1 MIKAHSGPLLLAI
14 AALSLIACGGQPD
27 GAPSENDVSSSAA
40 ALTFLGN
47 SDYDC
52 PSCTVPVVGGVNYH
66 LRTIMGVQM
75 HTCNAGEAM
84 IGVNVSSNTFKC
96 APLHMSGTEG
106 LSGLVRAN
114 ENTGQNPMLSCPYGQ
129 VMTGYHQT
137 KGLVACMTANND
149 QTLGQDFE
157 EDTSTSSDGHMRV
170 CFNTTAAPGPAGSYA
185 MSGINVSTST
195 VHCYF

>member
-27 GAPSENDVSSSAA
+27 GTPSENDVSSSAA
-40 ALTFLGN
+40 ALSFT
-47 SDYDC
+47 SSSVYDC
-52 PSCTVPVVGGVNYH
+52 PSCLVNGVVNYH

-96 APLHMSGTEG
+96 AQTHMFAPEV

-137 KGLVACMTANND
+137 KGLVACETANND
-149 QTLGQDFE
+149 QTLGQDYE
-157 EDTSTSSDGHMRV
+157 EDTSTSFDGHMRV
-170 CFNTTAAPGPAGSYA
+170 CFNTVAAPGPAGSYA